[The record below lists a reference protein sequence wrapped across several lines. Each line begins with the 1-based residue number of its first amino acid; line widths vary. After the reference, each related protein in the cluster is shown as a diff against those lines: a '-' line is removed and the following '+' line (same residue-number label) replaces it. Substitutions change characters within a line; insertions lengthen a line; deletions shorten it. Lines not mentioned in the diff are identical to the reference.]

1 MSISNQNIIDMNIG
15 GVIYTSTVHTL
26 TEKWPHSKLAGLIN
40 RYLSKDMN
48 TENIDIPLV
57 LDSNKR
63 VFVDRDG
70 QTFRHVLDFLRRPE
84 TDSMS
89 AESKRNWF
97 SNIVPTTTDRYRLTL
112 EAEFY
117 GLDLLA
123 NELRKL
129 QRPPKPARCN
139 SRPEIMEQLSEE
151 SSTTSKPLL
160 KKTVSL
166 PRPPKSQ
173 KSTIVENSTKLSN
186 IKSYEETQYHI
197 TIGFRASYDTSRD
210 MPTNDITRF
219 RRINRI
225 TVAGRSDVAMQ
236 IFGEDLNDSRDP
248 DRIPEGY
255 TCRYYLKHNYLEMAY
270 DTLASKGY
278 KMINLLMLAPSS
290 SNFSSGNCSNS
301 YVQCE
306 AVFVKNTVI

>member
-1 MSISNQNIIDMNIG
+1 MNIG

-139 SRPEIMEQLSEE
+139 SRPEIMEV
-151 SSTTSKPLL
+151 KIL
-160 KKTVSL
+160 KIVILFTFVCFCYKSMFEVYVFKN
-166 PRPPKSQ
+166 PR
-173 KSTIVENSTKLSN
+173 
-186 IKSYEETQYHI
+186 
-197 TIGFRASYDTSRD
+197 
-210 MPTNDITRF
+210 
-219 RRINRI
+219 
-225 TVAGRSDVAMQ
+225 
-236 IFGEDLNDSRDP
+236 
-248 DRIPEGY
+248 
-255 TCRYYLKHNYLEMAY
+255 LK
-270 DTLASKGY
+270 
-278 KMINLLMLAPSS
+278 
-290 SNFSSGNCSNS
+290 
-301 YVQCE
+301 
-306 AVFVKNTVI
+306 